1 MIMELTEANSSPDLS
16 ALAAAE
22 FLCRVGMERLTDG
35 QGTCEGLWQ
44 PSVTPEQL
52 SRPHTQ
58 MQEIIRRPPVCS
70 LYLNEATQTV
80 SGDRWTEVN
89 TNVSSLP
96 SKGCDQLI
104 SGALGLGPR
113 GRQGGSN

>member
-1 MIMELTEANSSPDLS
+1 MAMIMELTEANSSPDLS

-35 QGTCEGLWQ
+35 QGTREGLWQ
-44 PSVTPEQL
+44 PPVTPEQL

-80 SGDRWTEVN
+80 SGDKRTEYKRAI
-89 TNVSSLP
+89 TTLR
-96 SKGCDQLI
+96 
-104 SGALGLGPR
+104 GL
-113 GRQGGSN
+113 